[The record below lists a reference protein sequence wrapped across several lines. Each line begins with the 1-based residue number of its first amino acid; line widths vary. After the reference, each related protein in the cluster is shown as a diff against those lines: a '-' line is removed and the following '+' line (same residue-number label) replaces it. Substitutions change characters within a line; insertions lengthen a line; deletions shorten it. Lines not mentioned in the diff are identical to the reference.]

1 VEGRSPVIA
10 VVEDDASMLRS
21 IQRLLAIEGFSVEAY
36 ESAEAFLG
44 RNSSSRVDCI
54 VLDIQ
59 LPKMSGL
66 ELRGRLTAMSSN
78 LPIIF
83 ITAIEDEAIQKAAT
97 QLGCIAYLRKPFPP
111 ETLIAAISEAL
122 ERR

>member
-1 VEGRSPVIA
+1 MA

-21 IQRLLAIEGFSVEAY
+21 IQRLLAVEGFNVEAY

-44 RNSSSRVDCI
+44 RHSTSQVDCM

-66 ELRGRLTAMSSN
+66 ELRGRLTTMSSD

-83 ITAIEDEAIQKAAT
+83 ITAIEEEAVRKAAA
-97 QLGCIAYLRKPFPP
+97 QLGCVAYLRKPFPP
-111 ETLIAAISEAL
+111 ETLIAAISDAL
-122 ERR
+122 GGR